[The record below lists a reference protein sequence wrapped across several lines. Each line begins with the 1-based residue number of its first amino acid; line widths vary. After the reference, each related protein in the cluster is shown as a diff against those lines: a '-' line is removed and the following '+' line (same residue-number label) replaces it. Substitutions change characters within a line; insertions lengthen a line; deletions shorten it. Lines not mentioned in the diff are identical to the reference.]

1 MEMVTLSVYFNVEA
15 IVRHYH
21 AYQSVSI
28 AVGEKNKKL
37 PCQRKGANS
46 EDLFAVVVTTGELII
61 GREKFPVF
69 SILRQISQFTVDIQD
84 LRLKQTV
91 LDSSA

>member
-1 MEMVTLSVYFNVEA
+1 MLIKACRSLLA
-15 IVRHYH
+15 
-21 AYQSVSI
+21 
-28 AVGEKNKKL
+28 KKL

-46 EDLFAVVVTTGELII
+46 EDLFPVAVTTGELII
-61 GREKFPVF
+61 GRKKFPVF
-69 SILRQISQFTVDIQD
+69 LILRQISQFTVDILD